1 MLGQKR
7 VTAISWRAGRGQLG
21 EIPLERSPPPDA
33 SLLAELVL
41 SKTLG
46 NNYTLH

>member
-1 MLGQKR
+1 M
-7 VTAISWRAGRGQLG
+7 TAISWRAGRGQLG
-21 EIPLERSPPPDA
+21 EIPLKRSPPPDV
-33 SLLAELVL
+33 SRLADLVL